1 VRGGTLGLRLPKGH
15 TVKILVAYDGS
26 DASGRALERAGQEVS
41 QHGGELTVIS
51 VVPLQASGPRSAGP
65 VLSGDVEEHGR
76 ELTEAVARLKTVS
89 VDATTI
95 EAVGHPAE
103 SIVDEAE
110 RGGFD
115 LIVVGSRGHHGIAR
129 FLIGSTASRVVSHA
143 HCDVLVVR

>member
-1 VRGGTLGLRLPKGH
+1 M
-15 TVKILVAYDGS
+15 KILVGYDGS
-26 DASGRALERAGQEVS
+26 DASGRALERAGQEAS

-51 VVPLQASGPRSAGP
+51 VVPLQASGPRSGGP
-65 VLSGDVEEHGR
+65 VISGDVEEHGR
-76 ELTEAVARLKTVS
+76 ELTEAVAKLKAMS

-115 LIVVGSRGHHGIAR
+115 LIVVGTRGHHGIAR
-129 FLIGSTASRVVSHA
+129 FLIGSTASRVVTHA

>member
-1 VRGGTLGLRLPKGH
+1 
-15 TVKILVAYDGS
+15 VKILVAYDGS

-65 VLSGDVEEHGR
+65 VMSGDVEEHGR
-76 ELTEAVARLKTVS
+76 ELTDAVAKLKAMS

-115 LIVVGSRGHHGIAR
+115 LIVVGTRGHHGIAR
-129 FLIGSTASRVVSHA
+129 FLIGSTASRVVTHA

>member
-1 VRGGTLGLRLPKGH
+1 M
-15 TVKILVAYDGS
+15 KILVAYDGS
-26 DASGRALERAGQEVS
+26 EAAGHALTRAAEIAQRGDEV
-41 QHGGELTVIS
+41 TVIS

-65 VLSGDVEEHGR
+65 IMSGDVEEHGR
-76 ELTEAVARLKTVS
+76 ELEEAVAKLKEMGVE
-89 VDATTI
+89 AKTI

-115 LIVVGSRGHHGIAR
+115 LIVVGHRGHHGVAR
-129 FLIGSTASRVVSHA
+129 FLLGSTALRVVTHA

>member
-1 VRGGTLGLRLPKGH
+1 M
-15 TVKILVAYDGS
+15 KILVGYDGS
-26 DASGRALERAGQEVS
+26 DASGRALARAGQEAS

-76 ELTEAVARLKTVS
+76 ELAEAVAKLKAMS

-115 LIVVGSRGHHGIAR
+115 LIVVGTRGHHGIAR
-129 FLIGSTASRVVSHA
+129 FLIGSTATRVVTHA

>member
-1 VRGGTLGLRLPKGH
+1 MKV
-15 TVKILVAYDGS
+15 LVAYDGS

-51 VVPLQASGPRSAGP
+51 VVPLQPSGPRSAGP
-65 VLSGDVEEHGR
+65 VLGGDVEEHGR
-76 ELTEAVARLKTVS
+76 ELKDAVTRLRSTS
-89 VDATTI
+89 VDAATI

-103 SIVDEAE
+103 SIVEEAE

-115 LIVVGSRGHHGIAR
+115 LIVLGSSGHHGISR
-129 FLIGSTASRVVSHA
+129 FLVGSTTVRVVTHA